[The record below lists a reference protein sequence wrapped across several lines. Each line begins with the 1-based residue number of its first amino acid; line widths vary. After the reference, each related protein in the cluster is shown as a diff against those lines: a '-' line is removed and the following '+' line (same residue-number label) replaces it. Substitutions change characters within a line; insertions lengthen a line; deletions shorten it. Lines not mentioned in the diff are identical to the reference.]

1 MTSTSSGSFS
11 GKLDGGPILREA
23 VSDLVFG
30 RLVDAILSGSIGA
43 EEALPSERELAET
56 FQVNRHAIREALKRL
71 QQAGLVRI
79 SQGGKTRALDW
90 RQHAGLDVLSLLAST
105 GSVPAAR
112 VLHDILTM
120 RRSIGSD
127 AAALCAARATDSQLT
142 DIVAAAAAYDGFDGD
157 LAFWT
162 AVVDGSDNLAYRLG
176 LNTLV
181 AAFLDLGI
189 DVVSSLG
196 LDAELVDPTAHQ
208 ELAAAIAARDP
219 ERARALAHDLLS
231 RIVDSTAPKD

>member
-1 MTSTSSGSFS
+1 MDSTLARASDRTFDS
-11 GKLDGGPILREA
+11 GPILREA
-23 VSDLVFG
+23 VSDLVFA

-43 EEALPSERELAET
+43 EDALPSERDLAET

-90 RQHAGLDVLSLLAST
+90 RLHAGLDVLSLLAST
-105 GSVPAAR
+105 GSIPATR
-112 VLHDILTM
+112 VLHDILVM

-127 AAALCAARATDSQLT
+127 AAALCALRASDEQLAA
-142 DIVAAAAAYDGFDGD
+142 VEAAAAAYDGFEGD
-157 LAFWT
+157 LAFWA

-181 AAFLDLGI
+181 TAFNDLGI
-189 DVVSSLG
+189 DVVADLG
-196 LDAELVDPTAHQ
+196 LAAELVDPSAHQ
-208 ELAAAIAARDP
+208 ELARAIGSRDADAARTLSH
-219 ERARALAHDLLS
+219 ALLS
-231 RIVDSTAPKD
+231 RIVDSTTPED

>member
-1 MTSTSSGSFS
+1 MDSTLNRAF
-11 GKLDGGPILREA
+11 DPAPILREA

-30 RLVDAILSGSIGA
+30 QLVDAILSGTIGA
-43 EEALPSERELAET
+43 EEALPSERDLAEN

-105 GSVPAAR
+105 GSIPAAR
-112 VLHDILTM
+112 VLHDILVM

-127 AAALCAARATDSQLT
+127 AAALCALRGTDEQLATVQT
-142 DIVAAAAAYDGFDGD
+142 AAAAYDGFEGD

-181 AAFLDLGI
+181 TAFNDLGI
-189 DVVSSLG
+189 DVVADLG
-196 LDAELVDPTAHQ
+196 LASELVDPSAHQ
-208 ELAAAIAARDP
+208 DLARAIAARDADT
-219 ERARALAHDLLS
+219 ARTLAHDLLS
-231 RIVDSTAPKD
+231 RIVDSTSPKD

>member
-1 MTSTSSGSFS
+1 MDSTLNRASDQAF
-11 GKLDGGPILREA
+11 DRAPILREA

-43 EEALPSERELAET
+43 EEPLPSERELAET

-105 GSVPAAR
+105 GSIPAAR
-112 VLHDILTM
+112 VLHDILVM

-127 AAALCAARATDSQLT
+127 AAALCALRASDEQLAA
-142 DIVAAAAAYDGFDGD
+142 VEAAAVAYDGFEGD

-162 AVVDGSDNLAYRLG
+162 AVVDGADNLAYRLG

-181 AAFLDLGI
+181 TAFNDLGI
-189 DVVSSLG
+189 DVVADLG
-196 LDAELVDPTAHQ
+196 LAAELVDPSAHQ
-208 ELAAAIAARDP
+208 ELARAITARDADA
-219 ERARALAHDLLS
+219 ARALAHDLLS
-231 RIVDSTAPKD
+231 RIVDSTTPKD

>member
-1 MTSTSSGSFS
+1 MDST
-11 GKLDGGPILREA
+11 LNRAPILREA

-30 RLVDAILSGSIGA
+30 RLVDAILSGSIGSG
-43 EEALPSERELAET
+43 EALPSERELAET

-105 GSVPAAR
+105 GSIPAAR
-112 VLHDILTM
+112 VLHDILVM

-127 AAALCAARATDSQLT
+127 AAALCATRASDEQ
-142 DIVAAAAAYDGFDGD
+142 IAAVKAAAAAYDGFEGD

-162 AVVDGSDNLAYRLG
+162 AVVDGADNLAYRLG

-181 AAFLDLGI
+181 TAFNDLGI
-189 DVVSSLG
+189 DVVADLG
-196 LDAELVDPTAHQ
+196 LAAELVDREAHQ
-208 ELAAAIAARDP
+208 ALAGAITDRDADAARD
-219 ERARALAHDLLS
+219 LAHALLS
-231 RIVDSTAPKD
+231 RIVDSTTPED